1 MEEEVKTLILNDKE
15 FAVVDELEYKGKKYM
30 YLVELTGEEI
40 QIVEEFMEDLN
51 TIIKTVNDK
60 KLLDILEVEFAKK
73 FKE

>member
-1 MEEEVKTLILNDKE
+1 MEEEVKTLMLNDKE

-51 TIIKTVNDK
+51 TVVKTVSDK
-60 KLLDILEVEFAKK
+60 KLLDILEIEFAKR
-73 FKE
+73 F

>member
-51 TIIKTVNDK
+51 TIIKTVSDK
-60 KLLDILEVEFAKK
+60 KLLDILEVEFAKR
-73 FKE
+73 F

>member
-1 MEEEVKTLILNDKE
+1 MEEEVKTLMLNDKE

-51 TIIKTVNDK
+51 TVVKTVSDK
-60 KLLDILEVEFAKK
+60 KLLDILEVEFAKR
-73 FKE
+73 F

>member
-15 FAVVDELEYKGKKYM
+15 FAVVDELVYKGKKYM

-60 KLLDILEVEFAKK
+60 KLLDILEVEFAKR
-73 FKE
+73 F

>member
-1 MEEEVKTLILNDKE
+1 MEEEVKTLMLNDKE

-40 QIVEEFMEDLN
+40 QIVEEYMEDLN

-60 KLLDILEVEFAKK
+60 KLLDILEIEFAKR
-73 FKE
+73 F

>member
-30 YLVELTGEEI
+30 YLVEITGEEI

-51 TIIKTVNDK
+51 TVVKTVSDK
-60 KLLDILEVEFAKK
+60 KLLDILEVEFAKR
-73 FKE
+73 F

>member
-60 KLLDILEVEFAKK
+60 KLLDILEVEFAKR
-73 FKE
+73 F

>member
-15 FAVVDELEYKGKKYM
+15 FAVVDELEYKDKKYM

-60 KLLDILEVEFAKK
+60 KLLDILEVEFAKR
-73 FKE
+73 F

>member
-30 YLVELTGEEI
+30 NLVELTGEEI

-60 KLLDILEVEFAKK
+60 KLLDILEVEFAKR
-73 FKE
+73 F

>member
-60 KLLDILEVEFAKK
+60 KILDILEVEFAKR
-73 FKE
+73 F